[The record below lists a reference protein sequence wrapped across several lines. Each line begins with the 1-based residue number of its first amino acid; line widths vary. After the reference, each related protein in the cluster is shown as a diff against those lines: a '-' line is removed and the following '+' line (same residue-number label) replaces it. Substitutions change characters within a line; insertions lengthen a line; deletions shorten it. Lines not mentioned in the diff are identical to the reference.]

1 MDPVFL
7 VVCRNNDRT
16 GNEPMTF
23 YSDTKGEKLG
33 QICLDYKKFNG
44 QLIQSGPKEFFL
56 VQYHI

>member
-1 MDPVFL
+1 
-7 VVCRNNDRT
+7 
-16 GNEPMTF
+16 MTF